1 VTHVTAGEPRL
12 EAVIRVTRDGGRGRD
27 VSFTGEM
34 ALRGPEL
41 PTAGMLGARRAHAM
55 KITIAHSPD
64 SDDAFMFYGLAR
76 GSVPTGELEVTHRL
90 TDIETLNRHAQEGRH
105 EVTAISFHA
114 YPYVADKYALMP
126 CGGSIGDGYGPLLVA
141 REPLPPSRVAEA
153 TVAVPGTLTS
163 ATLALRL
170 FAPGVATRVVPFD
183 RILDEVHEGR
193 AEMGLV
199 IHEGQLT
206 YGGRGLAK
214 VLDLGAWWKEETGLP
229 LPLGGNA
236 VRRDLGPELMARL
249 TRLVRETVRHSLE
262 HRREA
267 LEYAMSF
274 ARGMDPAVADR
285 FVGMWVNEMTLD
297 MGERGREAVRV
308 FLDRGHQA
316 GLIPNRVDVDF
327 VDA

>member
-1 VTHVTAGEPRL
+1 
-12 EAVIRVTRDGGRGRD
+12 
-27 VSFTGEM
+27 
-34 ALRGPEL
+34 
-41 PTAGMLGARRAHAM
+41 M

-76 GSVPTGELEVTHRL
+76 GGVPTGELEVSHVL

-114 YPYVADKYALMP
+114 YPHVADKYALMP
-126 CGGSIGDGYGPLLVA
+126 CGGSIGDGYGPLVVA
-141 REPLPPSRVAEA
+141 REALDPSAIARM

-163 ATLALRL
+163 AYLALKL
-170 FAPGVATRVVPFD
+170 FAPAVATRVVPFD
-183 RILDEVHEGR
+183 RILDEVRAGR
-193 AEMGLV
+193 AQAGLV

-206 YGGRGLAK
+206 YGGQGLVK
-214 VLDLGAWWKEETGLP
+214 LVDLGAWWKADTGLP

-249 TRLVRETVRHSLE
+249 TRLVRATVEHSLV
-262 HRREA
+262 HRAQA

-285 FVGMWVNEMTLD
+285 FVGMWVNEMTVE
-297 MGERGREAVRV
+297 MGERGRRAVQV
-308 FLDRGHQA
+308 FLERGVEA
-316 GLIPNRVDVDF
+316 GVIPKRVGVDF
-327 VDA
+327 VEA